1 MYHRH
6 GTCITKW
13 LIQHIQGEGHWLVR
27 RRLLWSCFNDFLLI
41 WIFLKKIAE
50 GQPTG
55 SVYTMSLAHFVLQR
69 KCLCFSVVHWAN
81 SISMVGH
88 MKWYIVAN
96 CFTCFCTSYNV
107 KLYNSDRQKCV
118 FLIIYKFEVKHILND
133 SSKRQ
138 HANSYKSCM
147 HRFKI
152 KFIVC

>member
-1 MYHRH
+1 
-6 GTCITKW
+6 
-13 LIQHIQGEGHWLVR
+13 
-27 RRLLWSCFNDFLLI
+27 
-41 WIFLKKIAE
+41 
-50 GQPTG
+50 
-55 SVYTMSLAHFVLQR
+55 MSLAHFVLQR

-88 MKWYIVAN
+88 MKWYIVGN
-96 CFTCFCTSYNV
+96 CFTCFVHHIMLNYIILTDRNV
-107 KLYNSDRQKCV
+107 F

-152 KFIVC
+152 KFIVLGYHVVVSIQMQLRSLVSECLFLSLSVLRYFHNELIQDSVSVFTTNF